1 MLAKI
6 EISNF
11 KNFKNNFLFDLSNT
25 SSFNFNQECI
35 RNKIVNKAIVY
46 GQNGCGKS
54 NLGFAIFD
62 LISHL
67 TDKET
72 EPKYYKNYLN
82 ADLKDKKAS
91 FKFEFKFDKDIVE
104 YSYSKSD
111 YQTLVSEELKI
122 NDNMFLSINR
132 EESSIFSTIAKG
144 AENLKTDIGDSNI
157 SIVNYILKN
166 SVLDENKEN
175 ELFIKFKEFVDKMLY
190 FRSLDDRCY
199 IGLEQGSSSIADD
212 VVKRG
217 NLKDFESFLSNA
229 GINCK
234 LVSKKNFDD
243 KNTIYFKFKN
253 ESIKLF
259 DIASSGTVALT
270 LFYYWYQRLK
280 DKDGNSEVSFLFID
294 EFDAFYHHSLSRIII
309 EKLKEITS
317 TQVILTTHN
326 TSILSND
333 LLRPDC
339 YFLMY
344 PEKINSLV
352 KSTEKELREAHNI
365 EKMYRAGSF
374 E

>member
-72 EPKYYKNYLN
+72 EPEYYKNYLN

-91 FKFEFKFDKDIVE
+91 FKFEFRFDKDIVE

-111 YQTLVSEELKI
+111 YQTLISEELKI
-122 NDNMFLSINR
+122 NNNVFLFINR
-132 EESSIFSTIAKG
+132 EKSSIFSTIAKG

-157 SIVNYILKN
+157 SVINYISKN
-166 SVLDENKEN
+166 TVLEEDDTNKT
-175 ELFIKFKEFVDKMLY
+175 FKKFKEFINSMLY

-199 IGLEQGSSSIADD
+199 IGFEQGSHSIADD
-212 VVKRG
+212 IVKRG
-217 NLKDFESFLSNA
+217 NLKDFESFLNNA

-234 LVSKKNFDD
+234 LISKKTFED

-253 ESIKLF
+253 ENIKLF

-280 DKDGNSEVSFLFID
+280 NNNEVSFLFID

-309 EKLKEITS
+309 EKLKEVTN

-326 TSILSND
+326 TALLSND

-344 PEKINSLV
+344 SDRITSLAR
-352 KSTEKELREAHNI
+352 STEKELREAHNI

>member
-35 RNKIVNKAIVY
+35 RNKIVNKTIVY

-72 EPKYYKNYLN
+72 EPEYYKNYLN

-91 FKFEFKFDKDIVE
+91 FKFEFRFDKDIVE

-111 YQTLVSEELKI
+111 YQTLISEELKI
-122 NDNMFLSINR
+122 NNNVFLSINR
-132 EESSIFSTIAKG
+132 EKSSIFSTIAKG

-166 SVLDENKEN
+166 TVLEEDDTNKT
-175 ELFIKFKEFVDKMLY
+175 FKKFKEFVNSMLY
-190 FRSLDDRCY
+190 FRNLDDKCY
-199 IGLEQGSSSIADD
+199 MGLQQGGGLISSDII
-212 VVKRG
+212 KHG
-217 NLKDFESFLSNA
+217 NLKDFQIFLNEV

-234 LVSKKNFDD
+234 LVSKKMGDEEE
-243 KNTIYFKFKN
+243 IYFKFKYK
-253 ESIKLF
+253 EIDFF
-259 DIASSGTVALT
+259 DIASSGTRALA
-270 LFYYWYQRLK
+270 LFYMWYQRLK
-280 DKDGNSEVSFLFID
+280 EENKVSFLFID
-294 EFDAFYHHSLSRIII
+294 EFDAFYHHSLSRTII
-309 EKLKEITS
+309 ERLKEITN

-326 TSILSND
+326 TSLLSND

-344 PEKINSLV
+344 SDRITSLAR
-352 KSTEKELREAHNI
+352 STEKELREAHNI